1 MKFGAPIHH
10 PSSLSPQSNPFRG
23 LTTNPEPILTL
34 NMNLFVV
41 LWLVALNDISLC
53 SGGFVVPPD
62 RSKILKSD
70 ANSLWISSLAY
81 ASTDDYADNPDAS
94 GVFVDGF
101 PLPPTPTR
109 PDDDELTKSLRRVP
123 ITALDSPIP
132 RRELTAEQPLRVKLQ
147 EVVWEVW
154 HWHQH

>member
-1 MKFGAPIHH
+1 M
-10 PSSLSPQSNPFRG
+10 
-23 LTTNPEPILTL
+23 
-34 NMNLFVV
+34 
-41 LWLVALNDISLC
+41 
-53 SGGFVVPPD
+53 VPPD

-132 RRELTAEQPLRVKLQ
+132 RRELTAEQPLRVIIAGGGLGGLALASTLIQSGYDDWLLIEWYYKTYF
-147 EVVWEVW
+147 
-154 HWHQH
+154 